1 MMIPRRAVNTA
12 RRGFF
17 MMRLFEN
24 RVRFWPWTAQIESLQ
39 FFDYVVGAEL
49 AVDEV
54 ACRTPVREN

>member
-1 MMIPRRAVNTA
+1 
-12 RRGFF
+12 

-49 AVDEV
+49 AVDEI
-54 ACRTPVREN
+54 AYRTPVREN